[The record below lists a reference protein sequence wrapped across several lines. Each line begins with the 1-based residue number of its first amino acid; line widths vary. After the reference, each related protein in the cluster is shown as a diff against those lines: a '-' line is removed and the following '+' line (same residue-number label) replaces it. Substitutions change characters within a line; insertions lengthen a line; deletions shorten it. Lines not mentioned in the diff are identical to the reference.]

1 VNAGAVN
8 DGSRKDGAARNDDA
22 ATNDGAAS
30 NDDAASST
38 LPEPPKKASG
48 PVKSAAVVP
57 NKASEDDPRA
67 WGDSGSDNDHDA
79 WLKEQRPPHWG

>member
-8 DGSRKDGAARNDDA
+8 EGSRKDGAVHK
-22 ATNDGAAS
+22 
-30 NDDAASST
+30 DDAASSR
-38 LPEPPKKASG
+38 LPEAPKKASG
-48 PVKSAAVVP
+48 PVKSADVVP

>member
-1 VNAGAVN
+1 MNAGAVN
-8 DGSRKDGAARNDDA
+8 DGSRKDDA
-22 ATNDGAAS
+22 AHK
-30 NDDAASST
+30 DDAASSK

-48 PVKSAAVVP
+48 PVKSAGVVP

>member
-1 VNAGAVN
+1 MNAGAVN